1 MEIKDHKE
9 GTHEEE
15 QCSISSIIYSFC
27 SENHNELNPLQEIF
41 GAHSSSKPEEVTKNS
56 EHEKHGEEQDEE
68 SYRMAKRQ
76 RSMEYRMMMEK
87 KRRKEINDKVD
98 ILQGMMPNRSPK
110 PDLASKL
117 EHIIEYIKS
126 LKYQVD
132 VMYMAYTTTPVYTSP
147 FYAAAQAPCM
157 SPWGYYTPGVP
168 MMPQQNMTYI
178 PQYHQVYETAPPNQ
192 THP

>member
-1 MEIKDHKE
+1 MERNNRNE

-15 QCSISSIIYSFC
+15 QCSLSDIIYSFC
-27 SENHNELNPLQEIF
+27 SENHSELNPLQEIF
-41 GAHSSSKPEEVTKNS
+41 GVTKNND
-56 EHEKHGEEQDEE
+56 HEKHDEEPDEE

-87 KRRKEINDKVD
+87 RRKEIKDKVD
-98 ILQGMMPNRSPK
+98 ILQGLMPNHCTK

-117 EHIIEYIKS
+117 ENIIEYIKS

-132 VMYMAYTTTPVYTSP
+132 VSIKLYLIMSMAYTTTPVYTPP

-178 PQYHQVYETAPPNQ
+178 PQYPQVYGTVPPNQ
-192 THP
+192 TQP